1 MGIRDGVKRLLS
13 YTLFGAM
20 VLSVMQTGCQS
31 RKLEA
36 AEPRSVTVS
45 VDQAA
50 KEMKALLSKPLEES
64 KKEKVWPDQPLR
76 GLQTYSYTPSGD
88 PVFLNEATFKKFKAW
103 NINVLRLWIEVDPGS
118 PSAVKPGET
127 PPPAPAD
134 DRSPHTDLRLN
145 AKVKSYLPNNQQS
158 GIVCGGS
165 T

>member
-13 YTLFGAM
+13 YTLFGAI

-103 NINVLRLWIEVDPGS
+103 NINLIRLWIEVDPGS
-118 PSAVKPGET
+118 PSAVKPVET
-127 PPPAPAD
+127 SSPAPAD